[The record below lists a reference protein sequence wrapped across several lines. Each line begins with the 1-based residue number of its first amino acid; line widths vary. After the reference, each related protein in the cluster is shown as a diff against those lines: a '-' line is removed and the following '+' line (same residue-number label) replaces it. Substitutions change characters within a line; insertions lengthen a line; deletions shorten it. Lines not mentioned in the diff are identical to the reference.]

1 MKKAYGI
8 KIQTEIIFKFM
19 LKGRKTIK
27 LIKESKN
34 RRGLTQFFA
43 YNQTRNIDVN
53 KEIHA
58 KKYCAVRSEHRID
71 KLNAKSIWKENL
83 KVFITE

>member
-1 MKKAYGI
+1 MY
-8 KIQTEIIFKFM
+8 
-19 LKGRKTIK
+19 
-27 LIKESKN
+27 
-34 RRGLTQFFA
+34 
-43 YNQTRNIDVN
+43 YVN

-58 KKYCAVRSEHRID
+58 KKYCAVRSGHRID

>member
-1 MKKAYGI
+1 MY
-8 KIQTEIIFKFM
+8 
-19 LKGRKTIK
+19 
-27 LIKESKN
+27 
-34 RRGLTQFFA
+34 
-43 YNQTRNIDVN
+43 YVN